1 MNFSYRVVL
10 TQRFSAGALLLAGL
24 YATPAVHAGATFK
37 IDDTKWISIGAG
49 LRTSFAATEDIAGR
63 DGGKW
68 STDFDLNNIRLY
80 LNGQLF
86 KYLKLEF
93 NTECENCSDDGDLR
107 VLDAIAKFEFN
118 KYFNVWT
125 GRMLVPADRAELD
138 GPFYHSVFEFNK
150 TPFYPSDFSS
160 AANEAGRFG
169 RDDGVN
175 VWGTLLPNGRLTYVA
190 GIFDGLDD
198 SRANQDDNLLYAA
211 RLSFNFLNIEENPG
225 YYTSSTYY
233 GKAGDILTLAAAF
246 QYQEDGAGTILDP
259 ADFFG
264 TSVDLL
270 FEKVLP
276 NEGVITFEGEY
287 KYFNLEDIST
297 TTQVNAATN
306 GCFCM
311 FEGDSYLAQAL
322 YLFPQKVL
330 IGQFQPYVRYTN
342 VDPQNSSERDEIE
355 AGVNYVIDGHNAR
368 VSLFYQSG
376 DIATEGLDYRPGVNA
391 DEVSAVKLG
400 VQIQL

>member
-1 MNFSYRVVL
+1 MNPKTLRVFQSH
-10 TQRFSAGALLLAGL
+10 QRLAGAMLAAGL
-24 YATPAVHAGATFK
+24 CTSPLAQAGATFK
-37 IDDTKWISIGAG
+37 IDETKWISIGAG

-68 STDFDLNNIRLY
+68 SEDFDLNNIRLY

-86 KYLKLEF
+86 EYLKLEF

-107 VLDAIAKFEFN
+107 VLDAIGKFEFN
-118 KYFNVWT
+118 KYVNVWF

-138 GPFYHSVFEFNK
+138 GPFYHNVFEFNK

-160 AANEAGRFG
+160 ANNEAGRFG
-169 RDDGVN
+169 RDDGIN
-175 VWGTLLPNGRLTYVA
+175 IWGTLLPDGRLTYVA
-190 GIFDGLDD
+190 GVFDGLDD
-198 SRANQDDNLLYAA
+198 SLANADDNLLYAA

-246 QYQEDGAGTILDP
+246 QYQDDGAGTRFDP

-276 NEGVITFEGEY
+276 NEGVFTFEGEY
-287 KYFNLEDIST
+287 KYFNLEDISF
-297 TTQVNAATN
+297 ATLSDPT
-306 GCFCM
+306 CFCM
-311 FEGDSYLAQAL
+311 FEGDSYMGTAL
-322 YLFPQKVL
+322 YLFPQKFL

-368 VSLFYQSG
+368 VSLFYEHG
-376 DIATEGLDYRPGVNA
+376 DIATEGLDYRPGVRE

-400 VQIQL
+400 LQIQL

>member
-1 MNFSYRVVL
+1 MLV
-10 TQRFSAGALLLAGL
+10 AGL
-24 YATPAVHAGATFK
+24 CTSPLAEAGATFK
-37 IDDTKWISIGAG
+37 IDETKWISIGAG

-68 STDFDLNNIRLY
+68 SKDFDLNNIRLY

-86 KYLKLEF
+86 EYLKLEF

-107 VLDAIAKFEFN
+107 VLDAIGKFEFN
-118 KYFNVWT
+118 KYLNVWF
-125 GRMLVPADRAELD
+125 GRMLVAADRAELD
-138 GPFYHSVFEFNK
+138 GPFYQNVFEFNK

-160 AANEAGRFG
+160 ASNEAGRFG
-169 RDDGVN
+169 RDDGVQI
-175 VWGTLLPNGRLTYVA
+175 WGTLIPSGRLTYVA
-190 GIFDGLDD
+190 GVFDGLDD
-198 SRANQDDNLLYAA
+198 SRANQDDNLLYAG

-233 GKAGDILTLAAAF
+233 GKAGDILTLAVAF
-246 QYQEDGAGTILDP
+246 QYQEDGAGTIADP

-276 NEGVITFEGEY
+276 NEGVFTLEGEY

-311 FEGDSYLAQAL
+311 FEGDSYTGTVL
-322 YLFPQKVL
+322 YLFPQQVL

-342 VDPQNSSERDEIE
+342 IDPQNSSERDEIE

-368 VSLFYQSG
+368 VSLFYESG
-376 DIATEGLDYRPGVNA
+376 DIATEGLDYRPGVRA

>member
-1 MNFSYRVVL
+1 MNLKTLRILQSH
-10 TQRFSAGALLLAGL
+10 QRLAGAMLVAGL
-24 YATPAVHAGATFK
+24 CTSPLAQAGATFK
-37 IDDTKWISIGAG
+37 IDETKWISIGAG

-68 STDFDLNNIRLY
+68 SKDFDLNNIRLY

-86 KYLKLEF
+86 EYLKLEF

-107 VLDAIAKFEFN
+107 VLDAIGKFEFN
-118 KYFNVWT
+118 KYLNIWF
-125 GRMLVPADRAELD
+125 GRMLVAADRAELN
-138 GPFYHSVFEFNK
+138 GPFYQNVFEFNK

-160 AANEAGRFG
+160 ASNEAGRFG
-169 RDDGVN
+169 RDDGIQF
-175 VWGTLLPNGRLTYVA
+175 WGTIIPNGRLTYVA
-190 GIFDGLDD
+190 GVFDGLDD
-198 SRANQDDNLLYAA
+198 SLANQDDNLLYAA

-246 QYQEDGAGTILDP
+246 QYQEDGAGAIVDP

-276 NEGVITFEGEY
+276 NEGVFTFEGEY
-287 KYFNLEDIST
+287 KYFNLEDISF
-297 TTQVNAATN
+297 ATLSDPT
-306 GCFCM
+306 CFCM
-311 FEGDSYLAQAL
+311 FEGDSYTGTAL

-368 VSLFYQSG
+368 VSLFYEHG
-376 DIATEGLDYRPGVNA
+376 DIATEGLDYRPGVRA

-400 VQIQL
+400 LQIQL

>member
-1 MNFSYRVVL
+1 MLV
-10 TQRFSAGALLLAGL
+10 AGL
-24 YATPAVHAGATFK
+24 CTSPLAQAGATFK
-37 IDDTKWISIGAG
+37 IDETKWISIGAG

-68 STDFDLNNIRLY
+68 SKDFDLNNIRLY

-86 KYLKLEF
+86 EYLKLEF

-107 VLDAIAKFEFN
+107 VLDAIGKFEFN
-118 KYFNVWT
+118 KYLNIWF
-125 GRMLVPADRAELD
+125 GRMLVAADRAELN
-138 GPFYHSVFEFNK
+138 GPFYQNVFEFNK

-160 AANEAGRFG
+160 ASNEAGRFG
-169 RDDGVN
+169 RDDGIQF
-175 VWGTLLPNGRLTYVA
+175 WGTIIPNGRLTYVA
-190 GIFDGLDD
+190 GVFDGLDD
-198 SRANQDDNLLYAA
+198 SLANQDDNLLYAA

-246 QYQEDGAGTILDP
+246 QYQEDGAGAIVDP

-276 NEGVITFEGEY
+276 NEGVFTFEGEY
-287 KYFNLEDIST
+287 KYFNLEDISF
-297 TTQVNAATN
+297 ATLSDPT
-306 GCFCM
+306 CFCM
-311 FEGDSYLAQAL
+311 FEGDSYTGTAL

-368 VSLFYQSG
+368 VSLFYEHG
-376 DIATEGLDYRPGVNA
+376 DIATEGLDYRPGVRA

-400 VQIQL
+400 LQIQL